1 MAVSRSPVSKG
12 AFTSKTIEGPKS
24 KKPPEQPRSILS
36 WKKRAWY
43 GQSEVPT
50 PARGKSLEGKRNGG
64 MAPEVGTEAQSKK
77 GRKNNVCGARASHVP
92 VEAVEQP
99 HPSQ

>member
-1 MAVSRSPVSKG
+1 VHLLLKQLKG
-12 AFTSKTIEGPKS
+12 PNQRNLQNNPEAFCLG
-24 KKPPEQPRSILS
+24 RN
-36 WKKRAWY
+36 
-43 GQSEVPT
+43 VPT